1 MVCPRCHAATADG
14 ARFCGSCGAD
24 LASLAAPS
32 PERRQLSVLFC
43 DLVDSTALS
52 VRLDPE
58 DLREVILAYQQYVS
72 ETVDRFGGFVAQRA
86 GDGLMVL
93 FGWPRAHEHDP
104 ERAVRAGLALVAG
117 LAARSW
123 PCDVVLEIRV
133 GIATGL
139 VLVEPQGVVGDTP
152 NLAARL
158 QTQAEPNTVVIG
170 PATQGLVRG
179 LFDYRDL
186 GPRHLKGF
194 AEPVRPWQVLRE
206 SRAVGR
212 FEALHGTELGPLL
225 GRDAELAL
233 LLGHWRQA
241 KRGEGRVVLLSGE
254 PGIGKSRLVRAL
266 LEGVADEPHA
276 RMRHFCAPHHT
287 DSALHPIATQL
298 ERAARFAREDD
309 PGTKRAKLQA
319 MLSALAVTPDDGSLI
334 AELLGLAGASESSP
348 RPGLAPMQRRQR
360 TLDALKRLLEASSR
374 RQPIL
379 AVFED
384 VHWCDPTSLEL
395 LQRVLAELPRLPIL
409 FVVTAR
415 PDFAPPWLALPHA
428 HVVAL
433 GRLDRA
439 AAAALVESASGPAS
453 LDADRVREILDQT
466 DGVPLF
472 IEELTRAV
480 VEAAEGAPVASRE
493 GAPVASRE
501 GAPVMSREGAP
512 AVSREGAPVASRIPT
527 TLQASLMSRLDRLGP
542 AKELAQLGAVI
553 GRRFSW
559 PLLAIVAGRSEQEMA
574 AGLEQLI
581 AAGLLFQEGQG
592 PHRSYRFKHALVQS
606 AAYESLLRSARQQ
619 LHARIARALE
629 ARFPATP
636 AEQVAGHWAEA
647 GERARAAAGWQKA
660 GEQAIRRGANR
671 EAIAQLGKGLAAL
684 ERLPPSAE
692 RDRSELALQLLL
704 AEALIA
710 DRGWTAAETQPCWAR
725 ARVLCE
731 RIGEPAAL
739 FPILYGQ
746 FSNHLSRG
754 EPDVHD
760 LAAQAL
766 QLTRDSEAAGL
777 RAVAHA
783 MAGMSHFARG
793 EFLAARTHLESAL
806 LLSVADRSASTFLT
820 PAHNAAI
827 ASLWLAMTVLVLG
840 RPDEAARHAAAGL
853 AIARRLDNPH
863 TLAHALALHCRFVA
877 MADDIANLRATA
889 EELAALAAEH
899 GFPFYAAA
907 ADIYRGWVLAGRD
920 LARGLAMMHESLE
933 AFAALGATALRPWF
947 WGRIAELSAS
957 AGKNRDAVDL
967 LDRALEQIDRS
978 GQRWCE
984 AELKQAKARLQA
996 GRSHTGRAADV
1007 SCGLSMAG

>member
-1 MVCPRCHAATADG
+1 V
-14 ARFCGSCGAD
+14 
-24 LASLAAPS
+24 AAPS
-32 PERRQLSVLFC
+32 PERRQLTVLFC

-58 DLREVILAYQQYVS
+58 DLREVMLAYQQYVS
-72 ETVDRFGGFVAQRA
+72 ETVGRFGGFVSQRA

-93 FGWPRAHEHDP
+93 FGWPQAHEHDP

-117 LAARSW
+117 LAARPW
-123 PCDVVLEIRV
+123 PCGVALQIRV

-158 QTQAEPNTVVIG
+158 QTQAEPDTVVIG
-170 PATQGLVRG
+170 PATQALVRG

-212 FEALHGTELGPLL
+212 FEALHGTDLGPLL
-225 GRDAELAL
+225 GRDAELGL
-233 LLGHWRQA
+233 LLGHWQYA

-266 LEGVADEPHA
+266 LECVADEPHA
-276 RMRHFCAPHHT
+276 RMRHFCSPHHS
-287 DSALHPIATQL
+287 DSALHPIASQL
-298 ERAARFAREDD
+298 ERAARFARDD
-309 PGTKRAKLQA
+309 DRGTRTAKLQA
-319 MLSALAVTPDDGSLI
+319 MLTALAVAPDDIALI
-334 AELLGLAGASESSP
+334 GELLGLAGMGEGSP
-348 RPGLAPMQRRQR
+348 RPSLAPMQRRQR

-374 RQPIL
+374 HRPIL

-384 VHWCDPTSLEL
+384 AHWCDPTSLEL
-395 LQRVLAELPRLPIL
+395 LHRALAELPRLPIL

-415 PDFAPPWLALPHA
+415 PGFAPSWLEQPYSHALT
-428 HVVAL
+428 L
-433 GRLDRA
+433 GRLDRT
-439 AAAALVESASGPAS
+439 AAAALVESADEFKS

-480 VEAAEGAPVASRE
+480 VEAGEGALAASRE
-493 GAPVASRE
+493 GAPV
-501 GAPVMSREGAP
+501 
-512 AVSREGAPVASRIPT
+512 VSREGAPVVSRIPT

-553 GRRFSW
+553 GRSFSW
-559 PLLAIVAGRSEQEMA
+559 PLLAIVAGRNDKEMA
-574 AGLEQLI
+574 AGLEQLV

-592 PHRSYRFKHALVQS
+592 PHRRYRFKHALVQS

-619 LHARIARALE
+619 LHARIAQALE
-629 ARFPATP
+629 ARFPGVP

-671 EAIAQLGKGLAAL
+671 EAIAQLGKGLTAL
-684 ERLPPSAE
+684 DRLPPSSE

-725 ARVLCE
+725 ARALCE
-731 RIGEPAAL
+731 SIGEPAAL

-754 EPDVHD
+754 EPDVHE
-760 LAAQAL
+760 LAMQAL
-766 QLTRDSEAAGL
+766 QATRGSDNGSL
-777 RAVAHA
+777 RAVAYA

-793 EFLAARTHLESAL
+793 EFAAARTGLESAL
-806 LLSVADRSASTFLT
+806 LLSVADRTTTTFLT

-840 RPDEAARHAAAGL
+840 ARDEAARHAVAGL

-863 TLAHALALHCRFVA
+863 TLAHALALHCRYVA
-877 MADDIANLRATA
+877 MAEDIAALHETA

-899 GFPFYAAA
+899 AFPFYAAA
-907 ADIYRGWVLAGRD
+907 ADIYRGWVLAESD
-920 LARGLAMMHESLE
+920 VARGLKMMHQSLD

-957 AGKNRDAVDL
+957 AGNACDAADL
-967 LDRALEQIDRS
+967 LDKALEQIEQT

-984 AELKQAKARLQA
+984 ADLRQAKAGLEHR
-996 GRSHTGRAADV
+996 GGRAAGV
-1007 SCGLSMAG
+1007 GCRLSMAG

>member
-1 MVCPRCHAATADG
+1 M
-14 ARFCGSCGAD
+14 
-24 LASLAAPS
+24 
-32 PERRQLSVLFC
+32 
-43 DLVDSTALS
+43 
-52 VRLDPE
+52 
-58 DLREVILAYQQYVS
+58 
-72 ETVDRFGGFVAQRA
+72 
-86 GDGLMVL
+86 
-93 FGWPRAHEHDP
+93 
-104 ERAVRAGLALVAG
+104 
-117 LAARSW
+117 
-123 PCDVVLEIRV
+123 
-133 GIATGL
+133 
-139 VLVEPQGVVGDTP
+139 LVEPQGVVGDTP

-276 RMRHFCAPHHT
+276 RMRHFCSPHHT

-592 PHRSYRFKHALVQS
+592 PHRRYRFKHALVQS

-636 AEQVAGHWAEA
+636 ADWAEA

-660 GEQAIRRGANR
+660 GERAIRRGATR
-671 EAIAQLGKGLAAL
+671 EAIAQLGTGLAAL

-692 RDRSELALQLLL
+692 RDRNELALQLLL

-793 EFLAARTHLESAL
+793 EFLAARTH
-806 LLSVADRSASTFLT
+806 
-820 PAHNAAI
+820 
-827 ASLWLAMTVLVLG
+827 
-840 RPDEAARHAAAGL
+840 
-853 AIARRLDNPH
+853 
-863 TLAHALALHCRFVA
+863 
-877 MADDIANLRATA
+877 
-889 EELAALAAEH
+889 
-899 GFPFYAAA
+899 
-907 ADIYRGWVLAGRD
+907 
-920 LARGLAMMHESLE
+920 
-933 AFAALGATALRPWF
+933 
-947 WGRIAELSAS
+947 
-957 AGKNRDAVDL
+957 
-967 LDRALEQIDRS
+967 
-978 GQRWCE
+978 
-984 AELKQAKARLQA
+984 
-996 GRSHTGRAADV
+996 
-1007 SCGLSMAG
+1007 

>member
-14 ARFCGSCGAD
+14 ARFCGFCGAALSPVD
-24 LASLAAPS
+24 AAQ
-32 PERRQLSVLFC
+32 PERRQLTVLFC

-72 ETVDRFGGFVAQRA
+72 EMVGRFGGFIAQRA
-86 GDGLMVL
+86 GDGLLVL

-117 LAARSW
+117 LAGRVW
-123 PCDVVLEIRV
+123 PCDVALEMRI

-158 QTQAEPNTVVIG
+158 QTQAEPDTVVIA
-170 PATQGLVRG
+170 PATHGLVRG
-179 LFDYRDL
+179 LFEYRDL

-194 AEPVRPWQVLRE
+194 AEPVRAWQVLGE
-206 SRAVGR
+206 SRAAGR
-212 FEALHGTELGPLL
+212 FEALHGAELGPLL
-225 GRDAELAL
+225 GRDVELGL
-233 LLGHWRQA
+233 LLGHWHDA
-241 KRGEGRVVLLSGE
+241 KQGAGRVVVLTGE
-254 PGIGKSRLVRAL
+254 PGIGKSRLARAL
-266 LEGVADEPHA
+266 LEHAADEPHA
-276 RMRHFCAPHHT
+276 RMRHFCSPHNI

-298 ERAARFAREDD
+298 ERAAGFVRGDDRRTRFA
-309 PGTKRAKLQA
+309 KLHG
-319 MLSALAVTPDDGSLI
+319 MLAGLAVAPDDSALI
-334 AELLGLAGASESSP
+334 AELLGLADER
-348 RPGLAPMQRRQR
+348 RPPIDLAPTQRRQR
-360 TLDALKRLLEASSR
+360 TLDALKRVLEASAR

-384 VHWCDPTSLEL
+384 VHWCDPTTLEL
-395 LQRVLAELPRLPIL
+395 LHRVVAELPHLPIL

-415 PDFAPPWLALPHA
+415 PGFAPPWLGLDHS
-428 HVVAL
+428 HVLAL

-439 AAAALVESASGPAS
+439 AAAALVETSVGAGM
-453 LDADRVREILDQT
+453 LDAERVREIVDQT

-472 IEELTRAV
+472 VEELTRAV
-480 VEAAEGAPVASRE
+480 VEAGEGAHAISRDGASHVA
-493 GAPVASRE
+493 
-501 GAPVMSREGAP
+501 
-512 AVSREGAPVASRIPT
+512 RIPT

-553 GRRFSW
+553 GRSFPW
-559 PLLAIVAGRSEQEMA
+559 PLFAIVAGRSESELT
-574 AGLEQLI
+574 AGLEQLM

-592 PHRSYRFKHALVQS
+592 PHRRYRFKHALVQS

-619 LHARIARALE
+619 LHARIAQVLE
-629 ARFPATP
+629 SRFPTTP
-636 AEQVAGHWAEA
+636 SERLAGHWAEA
-647 GERARAAAGWQKA
+647 GEPARAAAGWRTA

-684 ERLPPSAE
+684 DRLPTSSE

-710 DRGWTAAETQPCWAR
+710 DRGWTATETQPCWAR
-725 ARVLCE
+725 ARALCE
-731 RIGEPAAL
+731 QTGETAAL

-760 LAAQAL
+760 LARQAL
-766 QLTRDSEAAGL
+766 QLTEDKEDAGL

-793 EFLAARTHLESAL
+793 EFPAARTQLEMAL
-806 LLSVADRSASTFLT
+806 LLSVSDKATNTFLT

-840 RPDEAARHAAAGL
+840 WPDESASHANAGL
-853 AIARRLDNPH
+853 AIARRLQNPH
-863 TLAHALALHCRFVA
+863 TLAHALALHCRYVA
-877 MADDIANLRATA
+877 MAQDVRALRSTAT
-889 EELAALAAEH
+889 ELAALAAEH
-899 GFPFYAAA
+899 GFPFYVAVAEV
-907 ADIYRGWVLAGRD
+907 YRGWVLAEEDVRH
-920 LARGLAMMHESLE
+920 GLRTMSQSLD
-933 AFAALGATALRPWF
+933 AFCALGATALRPWF
-947 WGRIAELSAS
+947 WGRMASLSAA
-957 AGKNRDAVDL
+957 AGDARAAVEL
-967 LDRALEQIDRS
+967 LDGALEQIDRS

-984 AELKQAKARLQA
+984 AELKQAKAELQA
-996 GRSHTGRAADV
+996 GLCHRIGGGAGTCRK
-1007 SCGLSMAG
+1007 LSMAR